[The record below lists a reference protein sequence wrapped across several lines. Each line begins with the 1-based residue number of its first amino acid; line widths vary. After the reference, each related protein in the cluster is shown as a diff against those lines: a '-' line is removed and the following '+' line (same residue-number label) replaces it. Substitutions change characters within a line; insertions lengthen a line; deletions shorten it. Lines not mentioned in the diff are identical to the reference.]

1 MKNGCILFFVA
12 LISFNSLVRTGS
24 SLLSGISD
32 IVHES
37 RVFVL
42 PKKIDE
48 FKQWITVRRG
58 SMDVLNPLL
67 HILRRRSNMKT
78 PNFTVSELQVLEV
91 ISDQISI
98 DILTAIS
105 NNVTNSDNIMQIL
118 DLTRKQYYSRCSRL
132 SNIGLVGKQDGEI
145 MLTSF
150 GRLVYIAQLK
160 IAHAF
165 SHSSQLRMIDAIKSH
180 SGLPE
185 DQQKIIIDKLLD
197 DSQLKNLVA
206 TAH

>member
-1 MKNGCILFFVA
+1 
-12 LISFNSLVRTGS
+12 
-24 SLLSGISD
+24 
-32 IVHES
+32 
-37 RVFVL
+37 
-42 PKKIDE
+42 
-48 FKQWITVRRG
+48 
-58 SMDVLNPLL
+58 MDVLNPLL

-118 DLTRKQYYSRCSRL
+118 DLTRKQYNSRCSRL

>member
-118 DLTRKQYYSRCSRL
+118 DLTRKQYNSRCSRL